1 MNGAVRIAALTTV
14 PASSRTITHHRSKG
28 APTSAHESVPDAISR
43 AVREVTLAITLP
55 RTGSAA
61 SRSPAMSRNGCGVVE
76 ELELHGGTL
85 VRDAVVVHRLIVLV
99 AAAALL
105 SACEEDMGQDDWVL
119 VVNNTDER
127 VYVEDPDRP
136 AQGYRVA
143 VEPGEMDRAPTVD
156 RCDLVELVARSGSE
170 DGPVV
175 GTRSLE
181 EARDC
186 TETWVVGPDPPP
198 TDYSFSQAGGPSID
212 SAHD

>member
-1 MNGAVRIAALTTV
+1 M
-14 PASSRTITHHRSKG
+14 
-28 APTSAHESVPDAISR
+28 
-43 AVREVTLAITLP
+43 
-55 RTGSAA
+55 
-61 SRSPAMSRNGCGVVE
+61 
-76 ELELHGGTL
+76 
-85 VRDAVVVHRLIVLV
+85 HRLIVVL
-99 AAAALL
+99 AASALL

-143 VEPGEMDRAPTVD
+143 VEPGEMDRAPAVD

-212 SAHD
+212 SLHD